1 VLCLL
6 ASYVLPFIQSLYRL
20 GALLGSSANQP
31 TNQPINNFFSCF
43 VLYLRQ
49 SRSLLPTFVFGP
61 FPSHSVMVK
70 SKIYENVTDTAT
82 NETVVQEDVVW
93 TKEHRSLTLS
103 GGWLKLQLLLRALV
117 VLRLL
122 SVGRGTRD
130 VIDTICRIRDV
141 LALFVAVF
149 FLIIY
154 VRR

>member
-1 VLCLL
+1 
-6 ASYVLPFIQSLYRL
+6 
-20 GALLGSSANQP
+20 
-31 TNQPINNFFSCF
+31 
-43 VLYLRQ
+43 
-49 SRSLLPTFVFGP
+49 
-61 FPSHSVMVK
+61 MVK